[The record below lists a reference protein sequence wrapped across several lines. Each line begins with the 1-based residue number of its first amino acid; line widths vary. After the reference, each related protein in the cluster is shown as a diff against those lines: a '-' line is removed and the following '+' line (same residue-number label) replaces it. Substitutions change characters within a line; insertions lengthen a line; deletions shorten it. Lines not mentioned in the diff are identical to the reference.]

1 VGLRGNR
8 HRSALA
14 EIRAETGGLTWP
26 AETPPLSRDGLEYVW
41 MDEPTVTIFVCVS
54 CRRSLGEAGESFDQ
68 PGRDLVAALQSRLQD
83 GRRTGVAVTPVDCL
97 AVCKRPCTVALAGAD
112 KWTYLIGDLDPDSH
126 AEEIVAAAL
135 SFAAS
140 ENGIIPWRERPASFR
155 KGVIAR
161 VPPIATGGTAG
172 VPVPETIQS

>member
-1 VGLRGNR
+1 MNE
-8 HRSALA
+8 A
-14 EIRAETGGLTWP
+14 
-26 AETPPLSRDGLEYVW
+26 
-41 MDEPTVTIFVCVS
+41 TVTIFVCVS
-54 CRRSLGEAGESFDQ
+54 CRRSLGDAEESFDQ
-68 PGRDLVAALQSRLQD
+68 PGRGLAEMLEARLRD
-83 GRRTGVAVTPVDCL
+83 GGQTAVTVTPVDCL

-140 ENGIIPWRERPASFR
+140 ENGIVPWRERPASFR

-161 VPPIATGGTAG
+161 VPPISVSEA
-172 VPVPETIQS
+172 VDP